1 MHQLKITKSITN
13 RQNLSVEKYLTD
25 ISKIPILPVEE
36 EVELAHRIQAGDQL
50 ALEKLTQSNLRFVVS
65 VAKQYQ
71 HNGLSLSDLINE
83 GNVGLIKAARRFD
96 PSRGFK
102 FISYA
107 VWWIRQSILQAI
119 IEYSRLVRMPVNKTA
134 PYHKVNEAISELI
147 QVLER
152 EPTPE
157 EIAEKLDITLKSVQ
171 HILTASRKH
180 VSFDAPVGNEEDGTS
195 LIDLM
200 IQDDEFL
207 PDEHI
212 MSQSISE
219 EMQLG
224 LNALAPREY
233 EIIARFYGLN
243 NHVIQTLEEIA
254 NDFNLS
260 KERVRQIK
268 DRSLLRLKRS
278 YTHQM
283 MNKK

>member
-119 IEYSRLVRMPVNKTA
+119 IEYSRLVRMPVNKMA

>member
-119 IEYSRLVRMPVNKTA
+119 IAYSRLVRMPVNKMA